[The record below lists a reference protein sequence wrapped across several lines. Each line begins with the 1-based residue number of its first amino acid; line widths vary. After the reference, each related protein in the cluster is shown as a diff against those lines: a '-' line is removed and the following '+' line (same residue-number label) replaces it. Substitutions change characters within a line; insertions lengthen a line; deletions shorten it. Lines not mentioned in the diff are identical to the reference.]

1 MTELSDD
8 AGKATATGGS
18 RRDAYALAKRAADTM
33 WRDDAASRGLGMRLV
48 EVAPGRAVVA
58 MTVREE
64 MANGHG
70 TCHGGFI
77 FTLADSAFAFACNSY
92 NRRTVAQGCDIV
104 FVAPAKSGQE
114 LTATA
119 LERLRT
125 GRNGIYDV
133 TVRTADRVVAEF
145 RGRSRE
151 IGGAVTGETSAAG
164 EPE

>member
-1 MTELSDD
+1 MTEPSVD
-8 AGKATATGGS
+8 AVRATATARG
-18 RRDAYALAKRAADTM
+18 RRDAQDLAKRAAATM
-33 WRDDAASRGLGMRLV
+33 WRDDAASRWLGMRLV

-70 TCHGGFI
+70 ICHGGFI

-104 FVAPAKSGQE
+104 FVAPAKTGHE

-125 GRNGIYDV
+125 GRNGLYDV
-133 TVRTADRVVAEF
+133 TVRTADQVIAEF

-151 IGGAVTGETSAAG
+151 IGGAVTDETPPAG
-164 EPE
+164 ERE

>member
-1 MTELSDD
+1 MTEPSRD
-8 AGKATATGGS
+8 AAAAPATAAAGDRAQTLA
-18 RRDAYALAKRAADTM
+18 RRSAAAM
-33 WRDDAASRGLGMRLV
+33 WRQDAASQGLGMRLV

-58 MTVREE
+58 MTVRPE
-64 MANGHG
+64 MTNGHG
-70 TCHGGFI
+70 ICHGGFI
-77 FTLADSAFAFACNSY
+77 FTLADSAFAFACNSH

-104 FVAPAKSGQE
+104 FVAPAESGQE

-133 TVRTADRVVAEF
+133 TVRASDGVVAEF

-151 IGGAVTGETSAAG
+151 IGGTVADEVLE
-164 EPE
+164 